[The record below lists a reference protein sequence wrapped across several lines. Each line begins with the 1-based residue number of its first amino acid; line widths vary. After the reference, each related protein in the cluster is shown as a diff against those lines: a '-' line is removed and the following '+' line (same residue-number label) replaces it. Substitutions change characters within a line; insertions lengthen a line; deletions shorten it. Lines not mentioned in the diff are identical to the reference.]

1 MEDYSLGQERLFFL
15 VCTIFLKNKKLKIE
29 IKIQIGAEKNRA
41 KIDSG
46 KIPFIPA
53 VTILSCGNR
62 LAIEVNIQAMII
74 HKRLAITALK
84 NNFQLDI
91 FEVSAFKLEN
101 KRRYK
106 SVTNNEI
113 IK

>member
-1 MEDYSLGQERLFFL
+1 MIIRLGQESLFFSL
-15 VCTIFLKNKKLKIE
+15 CTIFLKNKKLKIE

-46 KIPFIPA
+46 KIPFNPA
-53 VTILSCGNR
+53 VIISSCGNR
-62 LAIEVNIQAMII
+62 LAMELNIQAII
-74 HKRLAITALK
+74 ILKRLAINALK
-84 NNFQLDI
+84 NNFLLDV

-101 KRRYK
+101 KRMYK
-106 SVTNNEI
+106 SVTSVEI

>member
-1 MEDYSLGQERLFFL
+1 M
-15 VCTIFLKNKKLKIE
+15 KNKKLKIE
-29 IKIQIGAEKNRA
+29 IKIQTGAEKNRA

-62 LAIEVNIQAMII
+62 LAIEVNIHAIII
-74 HKRLAITALK
+74 HRRLAIKALK

-91 FEVSAFKLEN
+91 FEVAAFKLEN
-101 KRRYK
+101 KRRYR
-106 SVTNNEI
+106 SVTSVEI
-113 IK
+113 IR